1 MYGKY
6 QVGGNFMK
14 RRSDFSNMEEY
25 VSYLEVLVDELS
37 VQVQTQVQA
46 ISFKDKRIR
55 EITNQLS
62 DKEYAIQSLMKQNN
76 VLRIKY
82 MDAYG
87 LSFNKQFA

>member
-1 MYGKY
+1 
-6 QVGGNFMK
+6 MK

-82 MDAYG
+82 MDACG

>member
-1 MYGKY
+1 
-6 QVGGNFMK
+6 MK
-14 RRSDFSNMEEY
+14 RRNDFSNMEEY

-55 EITNQLS
+55 EITSQLS

-82 MDAYG
+82 MDACG
-87 LSFNKQFA
+87 LNFNKQFA

>member
-1 MYGKY
+1 
-6 QVGGNFMK
+6 MK

-82 MDAYG
+82 MDACG
-87 LSFNKQFA
+87 LNFNKQFA